1 MVDTVVLEHATKNF
15 TLREALT
22 LKRRAVSLVKRRPT
36 TRTFTAVDDVSVA
49 IQEGEAIGLMGLN
62 GSGKSTL
69 LKMISGVLRPDV
81 GTVRT
86 RGQVAG
92 LIEVSAGFHPQLT
105 GRENIYLNGA
115 ILGMSEREIQR
126 KFESIVDFAG
136 IEEFLDQPV
145 SRYSSGMFARL
156 GFSIAV
162 AADSDIFNID
172 EVLAVGD
179 PPFKKKCL
187 ARIREIRDEG
197 RTIVFV
203 SHNTTQVKRICTKAV
218 VLEKGRMTYYGD
230 VSGAI
235 HQLHYDQDGEED
247 TDAEGGEI

>member
-1 MVDTVVLEHATKNF
+1 MADTVVLANATKNF

-22 LKRRAVSLVKRRPT
+22 LKRRVVSLTKRRPT
-36 TRTFTAVDDVSVA
+36 TRTFTAVDDVSLA
-49 IQEGEAIGLMGLN
+49 IQEGDAIGLMGLN

-69 LKMISGVLRPDV
+69 LKLISGVLRPDV

-86 RGQVAG
+86 RGRVAG
-92 LIEVSAGFHPQLT
+92 LIEVGAGFSAQLT
-105 GRENIYLNGA
+105 GRENIYLNAA
-115 ILGMSEREIQR
+115 ILGLSERETQGR
-126 KFESIVDFAG
+126 FDEIVDFSG
-136 IEEFLDQPV
+136 IEGFLDQPV

-162 AADSDIFNID
+162 SAESDVFIID

-187 ARIREIRDEG
+187 ARIREIRNEG

-230 VSGAI
+230 VPGAI
-235 HQLHYDQDGEED
+235 HQLQYDQDGTGD
-247 TDAEGGEI
+247 LDAEGGEI

>member
-1 MVDTVVLEHATKNF
+1 MADTVVLDHVTKNF
-15 TLREALT
+15 ALREALT
-22 LKRRAVSLVKRRPT
+22 LKRRMVSVARRKPM
-36 TRTFTAVDDVSVA
+36 TRKFTAIDDVSFA

-69 LKMISGVLRPDV
+69 LKMISGVLRPDG

-86 RGQVAG
+86 RGHVAG
-92 LIEVSAGFHPQLT
+92 LIEVTAGFHLQLT
-105 GRENIYLNGA
+105 GRENIYLNAA
-115 ILGMSEREIQR
+115 IMGMSEREIER
-126 KFESIVDFAG
+126 RFDGIVDFAG

-162 AADSDIFNID
+162 AADSDVFIID

-230 VSGAI
+230 VPGAI
-235 HQLHYDQDGEED
+235 SQLHYDQDGDDD